1 MDDPVIDLNLS
12 HFCPVC
18 GYEGDD
24 LICPVCKEKMESMDK
39 ELEKIEKVEKDEDL
53 LADDTT
59 SFEDVAEA
67 EQLEINEEDATT
79 EDI

>member
-1 MDDPVIDLNLS
+1 MDDPVIDSNLS

-24 LICPVCKEKMESMDK
+24 LICPVCKEKMESVDK

-53 LADDTT
+53 LSDDAI
-59 SFEDVAEA
+59 SLEAEAEA
-67 EQLEINEEDATT
+67 EQAEAIEDDATT
-79 EDI
+79 ENI

>member
-1 MDDPVIDLNLS
+1 
-12 HFCPVC
+12 VC

-24 LICPVCKEKMESMDK
+24 LLCPVCKEKMESVDK

-53 LADDTT
+53 LSDDAI
-59 SFEDVAEA
+59 SLEDEAEA
-67 EQLEINEEDATT
+67 EQLENSEEDATT